1 MNSILR
7 ELLIDATE
15 ISENY
20 EKGTIE
26 RVVDYKIFAE
36 LIVMECAN
44 VIQDFIDHRFPA
56 SEYPERLKQYFG
68 INYEP
73 KN

>member
-36 LIVMECAN
+36 LIVMECAM
-44 VIQDFIDHRFPA
+44 QTCGFYCRDRQQT
-56 SEYPERLKQYFG
+56 SLCRK
-68 INYEP
+68 
-73 KN
+73 K